1 MKPSALLLVRAMA
14 TTVACAAP
22 SHIARTCDIISP
34 AAGSGPWRL
43 RITRSC
49 DDVTLGSADS
59 YSVARLDAAQSLNG
73 LDVAATGPPRRLS
86 RPVGF
91 WVVATSVLCVSAFST
106 APSALYGL
114 YAERDH
120 LSSLSITIV
129 YAVYAVGIVV
139 SLLLAGHLSDWYGR
153 RVVLVPALGVGATAS
168 VIFVFWKSLPGL
180 LVGRVL
186 TGVAIGVTVATA
198 TAYLTDLD
206 GEPKSAGSRRAS
218 TVAVIANLGGLALG
232 PLIAGLLAHFASQ
245 ALSLPYIVFF
255 GAIVISTI
263 GVRFTPEGHPA
274 RSPLPHYA
282 PQRLKI
288 PASRRG
294 AFVASITGAFT
305 GFAVS
310 GLFVALTGT
319 FLAELVH
326 DSSPDLIGLTVFLTF
341 GAGAVTQLV
350 TSAWPPHRLFRLG
363 IGPILVGLTLLV
375 ISAWTSPPSLTLFLV
390 SGVIAGVG
398 VGAVFRASLAAVI
411 SISNADDRAGAVATV
426 YTARYGGVS
435 IPVIGVALVLE
446 HVSPRVTLLIFGIAT
461 AVGIVAAVFRVGPE
475 RASRSHREGR
485 SLRRAE
491 LRHEECQREPSIGA
505 ARRVRH
511 RSLPGDRNFSP
522 RPRRQPTSTK

>member
-1 MKPSALLLVRAMA
+1 LVAQ
-14 TTVACAAP
+14 
-22 SHIARTCDIISP
+22 
-34 AAGSGPWRL
+34 
-43 RITRSC
+43 
-49 DDVTLGSADS
+49 
-59 YSVARLDAAQSLNG
+59 LDAAEALNG
-73 LDVAATGPPRRLS
+73 SELVATGHRDPWRLS

-91 WVVATSVLCVSAFST
+91 WVVASSVLCVSAFST
-106 APSALYGL
+106 APSSLYGL

-120 LSSLSITIV
+120 LSSLTITIV

-139 SLLLAGHLSDWYGR
+139 SLLLAGHISDWYGR
-153 RVVLVPALGVGATAS
+153 RVVLLPALVVGATAS

-206 GEPKSAGSRRAS
+206 AEPKFTGSRRAS

-232 PLIAGLLAHFASQ
+232 PLIAGLLGHFASQ
-245 ALSLPYIVFF
+245 ALTLPYIVFF
-255 GAIVISTI
+255 CAIEVSTA
-263 GVRFTPEGHPA
+263 GVYFTPEGHPA
-274 RSPLPHYA
+274 RHPLRRYA

-288 PASRRG
+288 PSSGRG

-305 GFAVS
+305 SFAVS

-341 GAGAVTQLV
+341 GAGAVTQLL

-363 IGPILVGLTLLV
+363 IGPILAGLTLLV

-390 SGVIAGVG
+390 SGVIAGIG
-398 VGAVFRASLAAVI
+398 VGAVFRASLATVI

-426 YTARYGGVS
+426 YTAGYGGVS

-446 HVSPRVTLLIFGIAT
+446 HVSPRGTLLIFGIAT
-461 AVGIVAAVFRVGPE
+461 AVGIVAAAPVLVRANLVKPKCSGP
-475 RASRSHREGR
+475 AG
-485 SLRRAE
+485 
-491 LRHEECQREPSIGA
+491 GA
-505 ARRVRH
+505 A
-511 RSLPGDRNFSP
+511 S
-522 RPRRQPTSTK
+522 